1 MEKQKDNDII
11 DDEDEGEEEQ
21 EEEFNPVKA
30 TEKLHVACKEGILE
44 DVIFAL
50 SKNAIPTEEKDGW
63 TPLLWAACN
72 GNE

>member
-1 MEKQKDNDII
+1 MDAKLRDDII
-11 DDEDEGEEEQ
+11 DDDEEGEEEQ
-21 EEEFNPVKA
+21 EEEYSPEKA
-30 TEKLHVACKEGILE
+30 TEKLILACKENNID

-50 SKNAIPTEEKDGW
+50 QKNAIPTEEREGW